1 MTLDSL
7 SKLHVDSSDQI
18 KELTVISAQYDM
30 QMKQFTDFLSKMAR
44 PKTGQTSLSRT
55 KQSSQTGYHKLHKIV
70 SRK

>member
-7 SKLHVDSSDQI
+7 STLHVNSSDEI
-18 KELTVISAQYDM
+18 KQLTVISAQYDV

-44 PKTGQTSLSRT
+44 PKTGQTSFSRT
-55 KQSSQTGYHKLHKIV
+55 KQSSQTGYNKLDKTI